1 MKLET
6 QDTIAANL
14 RTLRI
19 TTRLSQAE
27 IAANVGTSRPL
38 YTHYELGDRT
48 QDAEVLYNLAKF
60 MNLEM
65 EMLFEKDPQKFFAY
79 IANRSDDEDLNE
91 LIRIYKQLSP
101 YSKGMLMEKACTLLE
116 KDSENSG
123 SRLSVFERENFWTG
137 GQP

>member
-79 IANRSDDEDLNE
+79 IANRSDDEDLMNSSVSTSSFR
-91 LIRIYKQLSP
+91 LIPRYADGKSLHSARKRQ
-101 YSKGMLMEKACTLLE
+101 
-116 KDSENSG
+116 
-123 SRLSVFERENFWTG
+123 
-137 GQP
+137 